1 MLPGKRVRLRPIE
14 RDDLPRFVEW
24 FADPEVRVNLL
35 LYKPMGLAQEEAW
48 FEDNVSAGDTQAWA
62 IDASASPRDPAAWVH
77 VGSCGFHHIDWRC
90 RSGEIGIVIGKK
102 EAWGQGYGTDAT
114 DTLLRWGFETLGLH
128 RIWLRVFADNARAI
142 RCYEKVG
149 FRHEGRLREDS
160 FRGGAFGDT
169 LVMGI
174 LSREWKQPV

>member
-1 MLPGKRVRLRPIE
+1 MLPGKRIRLRPIE

-24 FADPEVRVNLL
+24 FADPEVRANLL
-35 LYKPMGLAQEEAW
+35 LYKPMGLVQEEAW
-48 FEDNVSAGDTQAWA
+48 FEANASAGDTQAWA
-62 IDASASPRDPAAWVH
+62 IDASANTRDPAAWVH

-102 EAWGQGYGTDAT
+102 DAWARGYGTDAT
-114 DTLLRWGFETLGLH
+114 HTLLRWGFQTLGLH
-128 RIWLRVFADNARAI
+128 RIWLRVYADNARAV

-149 FRHEGRLREDS
+149 FRHEGRMREDS
-160 FRGGAFGDT
+160 FRDGVFGDT

-174 LSREWKQPV
+174 LQKEWQP